1 MRRREVTVRQS
12 MREGQG
18 SPSARAICIGMR
30 RDYEVCGSFSGGLR
44 SVATGADDEQGQ
56 TKILRLHDA
65 QRDGAQPPLAATS
78 VANSTELFYKSNGA
92 PPRRPAVGWS
102 DWLGLIRQQLL
113 PQL

>member
-1 MRRREVTVRQS
+1 MRRREVTVRQR

-30 RDYEVCGSFSGGLR
+30 RDYELCGSLSGGLR

-65 QRDGAQPPLAATS
+65 QRDRDKPRQDA
-78 VANSTELFYKSNGA
+78 VANTLNLFRNGA
-92 PPRRPAVGWS
+92 VRCHEGLQGVGRQGTRR
-102 DWLGLIRQQLL
+102 L
-113 PQL
+113 